1 MMKDSPGRVVPPGL
15 IPEPSLNDVIMK
27 RDHGVRGRANQ
38 MSMNNTRTQSGFTLI
53 ELMIT
58 VAIVAI
64 LAAIALPAYNSYV
77 TKSNLKSAEADLV
90 ALSLNLENYYQKQL
104 VYPVSTAS
112 GVTQIQCVL
121 FGNPTPCTSPTSG
134 WQPSQSSNFSYSIS
148 STATT
153 YTVTATGTGTTVSG
167 CILTLDQGNNR
178 GISSC
183 SPYSSWL

>member
-1 MMKDSPGRVVPPGL
+1 MP
-15 IPEPSLNDVIMK
+15 
-27 RDHGVRGRANQ
+27 
-38 MSMNNTRTQSGFTLI
+38 MNSTRTQSGFTLI
-53 ELMIT
+53 ELMIS

-64 LAAIALPAYNSYV
+64 LAAIALPAYNSYI

-121 FGNPTPCTSPTSG
+121 LGSPSPCTSPTSG
-134 WQPSQSSNFSYSIS
+134 WQPSQASNFSYSIS
-148 STATT
+148 ATATT
-153 YTVTATGTGTTVSG
+153 YTVTATGTGASVSG
-167 CILTLDQGNNR
+167 CTLTLDQGNNR
-178 GISSC
+178 SLASC

>member
-1 MMKDSPGRVVPPGL
+1 
-15 IPEPSLNDVIMK
+15 MK

-38 MSMNNTRTQSGFTLI
+38 MSMNNARTQSGFTLI

-77 TKSNLKSAEADLV
+77 IKSNLKSAEADLV

-112 GVTQIQCVL
+112 GVTPIQCVL
-121 FGNPTPCTSPTSG
+121 LGSPTPCTSPTSG
-134 WQPSQSSNFSYSIS
+134 WQPSQTTNFSYSVS

-153 YTVTATGTGTTVSG
+153 YTVTATGTGATVSG
-167 CILTLDQGNNR
+167 CVITLDQSNNR
-178 GISSC
+178 SIASC
-183 SPYSSWL
+183 SPYNGAWL